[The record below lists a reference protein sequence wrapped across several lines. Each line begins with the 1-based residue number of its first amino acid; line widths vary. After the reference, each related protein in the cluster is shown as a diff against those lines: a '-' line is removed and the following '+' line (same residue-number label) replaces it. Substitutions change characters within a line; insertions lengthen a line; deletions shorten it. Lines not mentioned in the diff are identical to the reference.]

1 MLSSFEKDIIK
12 EINKFRCNP
21 KSIQHLCEILYKD
34 FQRINS
40 NSPFLQEAES
50 FIKQLE
56 SMEPLPELI
65 YNEELSEAAKK
76 ELPNFRERKNY
87 QNFKQGNSLKGIV
100 PDHYLITSPLLVAIY
115 KFEENKNENMVIII
129 LATKF
134 IENKSIK
141 LSENDFLINNEYGPL
156 APETEEGNLIA
167 VCPNCSS
174 AIEILSINNVNN
186 SIEYNCLKEKKNF
199 SMKIKEYLDKLKEK
213 KENNKDEIKDKCKIH
228 KNKEYISYCLN
239 CNVNL
244 CKECLKKG
252 IHINHKKIINIEV
265 KPTEEELHLIEDI
278 IEYYQKKIENLRIE
292 IYNNKIEGKEL
303 LNEDKKNEN
312 KKLEKEIKKNKIK
325 ENKELEINENNFIN
339 DLEKIKK
346 EYENKIKLRKK
357 QYIEE
362 NINIYN
368 KYKLM
373 NEKQNIKHKT
383 NPEKTTKNYENDI
396 NNVENI
402 IKINKIILNNYN
414 TYNNN
419 YFNSVNIKNLLLSY
433 LKNNFFNKENDKIL
447 KKNIKDKY
455 KELIKELNDYKKN
468 SNEINYQKIKIA
480 SISFS
485 KNSLKEYNNPKF
497 YNNENSNN
505 SKKIYSNTE
514 PNVDIKEYQNNSFIT
529 IKKSKKEE
537 IINNNGEIQEEVNE
551 KILVPKNS
559 FLTSK
564 IENYSGNNNIKN
576 TNNSNNNPIKPK
588 RIVHLKK
595 TKNEIKQKTTK
606 KYLTILKRTFFQ
618 DNYQRY
624 IKNEKI
630 TDYDLDELSKEV
642 LNDKQLGEDEV
653 VKNTKL
659 FIETRILPIIQQN
672 KINEDELRIVKYNI
686 SKILNCLGLDENS
699 YESQYYPKMNSN
711 NERKN
716 SQEEVNRFRQEF
728 GVDKDMISDEEL
740 KRRLKNNNF
749 KFEKTFMELYD

>member
-115 KFEENKNENMVIII
+115 KFEENSDVLLKTLLNKDDKEKKGRTILCDSKYTQIGIAYEKYKNENMVIII

-156 APETEEGNLIA
+156 APETEEEELINKIFA

-278 IEYYQKKIENLRIE
+278 IEKK
-292 IYNNKIEGKEL
+292 K
-303 LNEDKKNEN
+303 KKNR
-312 KKLEKEIKKNKIK
+312 KFKN
-325 ENKELEINENNFIN
+325 
-339 DLEKIKK
+339 
-346 EYENKIKLRKK
+346 R
-357 QYIEE
+357 
-362 NINIYN
+362 
-368 KYKLM
+368 
-373 NEKQNIKHKT
+373 
-383 NPEKTTKNYENDI
+383 
-396 NNVENI
+396 
-402 IKINKIILNNYN
+402 
-414 TYNNN
+414 
-419 YFNSVNIKNLLLSY
+419 NL
-433 LKNNFFNKENDKIL
+433 
-447 KKNIKDKY
+447 
-455 KELIKELNDYKKN
+455 
-468 SNEINYQKIKIA
+468 
-480 SISFS
+480 
-485 KNSLKEYNNPKF
+485 
-497 YNNENSNN
+497 
-505 SKKIYSNTE
+505 
-514 PNVDIKEYQNNSFIT
+514 
-529 IKKSKKEE
+529 
-537 IINNNGEIQEEVNE
+537 
-551 KILVPKNS
+551 
-559 FLTSK
+559 
-564 IENYSGNNNIKN
+564 
-576 TNNSNNNPIKPK
+576 
-588 RIVHLKK
+588 
-595 TKNEIKQKTTK
+595 
-606 KYLTILKRTFFQ
+606 
-618 DNYQRY
+618 
-624 IKNEKI
+624 
-630 TDYDLDELSKEV
+630 
-642 LNDKQLGEDEV
+642 
-653 VKNTKL
+653 
-659 FIETRILPIIQQN
+659 
-672 KINEDELRIVKYNI
+672 
-686 SKILNCLGLDENS
+686 
-699 YESQYYPKMNSN
+699 
-711 NERKN
+711 
-716 SQEEVNRFRQEF
+716 
-728 GVDKDMISDEEL
+728 
-740 KRRLKNNNF
+740 
-749 KFEKTFMELYD
+749 